1 MFPSRKGR
9 ESILPSALAES
20 PSIPAVGDDG
30 GVVVRAPA
38 KLNLS
43 LGVLARRPDGYHEIE
58 SLMVPVSLHDTL
70 RVRPAATPGV
80 RLAVTFGGRL
90 ATPRG
95 RVLAGDVPVDGR
107 NLVVRAIEL
116 LAAEAG
122 LCLGGGPPPGLEID
136 LVKRIPAGSGLG
148 GGSSDAAAALL
159 AAARTWGLDWPR
171 ERLAELGGRIGS
183 DVPMFFAGTPAI
195 SRGRGERIEPVAGIP
210 ALAAVIARPAAGLS
224 TPAVYAACTP
234 DPAARG
240 GSARLAAALAA
251 GRIRESLALM
261 HNTLERPASDL
272 CPDVARLL
280 ADFLRHG
287 AIRPLLTGSGSA
299 VFALVRSAAE
309 ARRIASRLDLAG
321 WPGVFAVRLVPGRG
335 RERPPD
341 H

>member
-1 MFPSRKGR
+1 M
-9 ESILPSALAES
+9 
-20 PSIPAVGDDG
+20 
-30 GVVVRAPA
+30 VVRAPA

-70 RVRPAATPGV
+70 RVRPGAAPGV
-80 RLAVTFGGRL
+80 RLAVRFGGRL
-90 ATPRG
+90 ANPRG
-95 RVLAGDVPVDGR
+95 RVLAGDVPTDGR
-107 NLVVRAIEL
+107 NLVVRAVEL

-122 LCLGGGPPPGLEID
+122 LCRGGDQPPGLQID

-148 GGSSDAAAALL
+148 GGSSDAAAALS
-159 AAARTWGLDWPR
+159 AAARAWGLDWPG
-171 ERLAELGGRIGS
+171 ERLAELGARIGS
-183 DVPMFFAGTPAI
+183 DVPMFFAASAVI

-224 TPAVYAACTP
+224 TPAVYTACTP
-234 DPAARG
+234 DPRARG
-240 GSARLAAALAA
+240 GSALLAAALAA

-261 HNTLERPASDL
+261 HNSLERPACDL
-272 CPDVARLL
+272 CPDVVRLL
-280 ADFLRHG
+280 ADFVRHG

-309 ARRIASRLDLAG
+309 ARRIAARLDLAG

-335 RERPPD
+335 REPPPD